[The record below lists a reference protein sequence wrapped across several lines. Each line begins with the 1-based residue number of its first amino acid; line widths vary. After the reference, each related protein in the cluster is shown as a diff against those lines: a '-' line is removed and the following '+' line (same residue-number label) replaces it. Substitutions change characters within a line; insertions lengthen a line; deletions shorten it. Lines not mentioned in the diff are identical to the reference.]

1 MPTSSQPSNKVR
13 PYEHIIRQ
21 KVKTDQTIQ
30 SKNKKEQNKSNVLLK
45 QMDEQHRL
53 NTLQFWKQHSELKN
67 EMSKEKDKMHAI
79 RVASAM
85 VGRKGLTGV
94 GGTDGVDGGGE
105 AGNRR
110 AKRAQSAKV
119 KKSLA
124 LAPSPVPVDQ
134 LEFQM
139 LSKPQRMLRMQKE
152 ANNLVNSRVQKFKD
166 IRNPGESE
174 SEEEEFDYYR

>member
-1 MPTSSQPSNKVR
+1 
-13 PYEHIIRQ
+13 
-21 KVKTDQTIQ
+21 
-30 SKNKKEQNKSNVLLK
+30 
-45 QMDEQHRL
+45 MDEQHRL

-119 KKSLA
+119 
-124 LAPSPVPVDQ
+124 
-134 LEFQM
+134 
-139 LSKPQRMLRMQKE
+139 
-152 ANNLVNSRVQKFKD
+152 
-166 IRNPGESE
+166 
-174 SEEEEFDYYR
+174 